1 MIHFI
6 YNVYIQLHD
15 FLELKRLI
23 PTLFGKT
30 QWTKKLV
37 WGHCFM
43 QKVNK
48 TQKRKTNISIS
59 IRIFSEKFRK
69 SLIVLGIE
77 YSTSVG
83 QTRSNSF
90 QEVLL

>member
-1 MIHFI
+1 
-6 YNVYIQLHD
+6 
-15 FLELKRLI
+15 
-23 PTLFGKT
+23 
-30 QWTKKLV
+30 
-37 WGHCFM
+37 M

-59 IRIFSEKFRK
+59 IRIFSEKFSK